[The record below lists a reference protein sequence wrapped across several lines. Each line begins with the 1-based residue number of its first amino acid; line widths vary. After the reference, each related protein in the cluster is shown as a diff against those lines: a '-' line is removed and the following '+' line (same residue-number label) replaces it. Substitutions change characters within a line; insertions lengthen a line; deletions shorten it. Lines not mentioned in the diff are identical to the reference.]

1 MTPVRNAAE
10 NSPEARYNV
19 AHKLARNCVER
30 CIGTLKIRFWCLLKE
45 RVLTYDS
52 FKTGIII
59 NAYCVLHNMCV
70 RRRIPLDDEMPENE
84 ENDND
89 PVDNID
95 VNVVAEGGRMRENL
109 INMYF
114 P

>member
-1 MTPVRNAAE
+1 
-10 NSPEARYNV
+10 
-19 AHKLARNCVER
+19 
-30 CIGTLKIRFWCLLKE
+30 
-45 RVLTYDS
+45 
-52 FKTGIII
+52 
-59 NAYCVLHNMCV
+59 MCV